1 MKQVVLAALIF
12 VAASRFAPWTTSLE
26 LSLAFYA
33 AFLALRLYQFSR
45 NVRISSHIPGNRFLL
60 TPWSSLLT
68 LFLPPIPYINAPLN
82 HKYNDALAHRAAYDR
97 WNSTIWSV
105 VSALAPRISLFV
117 ADATTIKHIVADRH
131 TFPKPLD
138 FYRILSVYG
147 ENVLITEGNEW
158 RKHRKIVGS
167 AFTDST
173 NELDWRMSTKVT
185 RDWMKDLERRADPA
199 THTTQVDDVSK
210 LCLHLALSVI
220 CSTAFGVTIAS
231 PGAPPDPLPERHLY
245 NFKDTLEGALET
257 LFVTV
262 ATPKAIAWLP
272 LQKLKQAKRYKAE
285 LDRYMT
291 EIVDER
297 RKALA
302 QGQDEE
308 RRDLL
313 SALVKANDALLLEEE
328 KERGAA
334 GSSSEKTGSDTDDMM
349 ARKSEVMDQ
358 DELGGNL
365 FIFLV
370 AGHETSAHTLAFA
383 LGLLA
388 LHPEEQERL
397 HASIVEHHP
406 YRDSDIPYADYPL
419 FTRALAVF
427 YETLRMYPSVIGIP
441 KRLTAEH
448 DAVLP
453 CSERGPGGATN
464 VFVPKG
470 TYISLDVQSLHHDRG
485 SRVSCLLGVRTAKAD
500 AAPMIPDSPLLA
512 RARSLQAGSL
522 HAGERLQP
530 GRVHPLLDGR
540 ALMSWFEIRDRRDC
554 LCVLSGCRPAS
565 AVQCSAVQ
573 MALRLTFPSFA
584 GILVNLCRNYT
595 VKLHPDDRIPGESLD
610 NARKR
615 LLLNTSKLTLSPL
628 NLRLDFESRT

>member
-1 MKQVVLAALIF
+1 MKQVVLAVLIF
-12 VAASRFAPWTTSLE
+12 VAASRFAPWTTSLK
-26 LSLAFYA
+26 LSLGFYA
-33 AFLALRLYQFSR
+33 SFLALRLYQFHR

-82 HKYNDALAHRAAYDR
+82 HKYNDALVHRAAYDR

-185 RDWMKDLERRADPA
+185 RDWMRDLERRARADADGA
-199 THTTQVDDVSK
+199 TSVTQVDDVSK

-231 PGAPPDPLPERHLY
+231 PGAPPDPVPESHLY

-262 ATPKAIAWLP
+262 ATPKAVAWLP
-272 LQKLKQAKRYKAE
+272 LQKLKQAKLYKAE

-334 GSSSEKTGSDTDDMM
+334 ALGSEKMGSDTDSM

-358 DELGGNL
+358 DEIGGNL

-388 LHPEEQERL
+388 LHPAEQERL

-406 YRDSDIPYADYPL
+406 YADSEIPYADYPL

-470 TYISLDVQSLHHDRG
+470 TYISLDVQSLHHDPHYWPEPEVFRPD
-485 SRVSCLLGVRTAKAD
+485 RFMPENDYNRD
-500 AAPMIPDSPLLA
+500 AFIPFSMG
-512 RARSLQAGSL
+512 ARSCPGSKF
-522 HAGERLQP
+522 AT
-530 GRVHPLLDGR
+530 V
-540 ALMSWFEIRDRRDC
+540 EIVC
-554 LCVLSGCRPAS
+554 
-565 AVQCSAVQ
+565 
-573 MALRLTFPSFA
+573 
-584 GILVNLCRNYT
+584 ILVNLCRNYII
-595 VKLHPDDRIPGESLD
+595 KLHPDDQIPGESLD
-610 NARKR
+610 DARKR

-628 NLRLDFESRT
+628 NLRLDFERRK